1 MQANTFAHLDGSILR
16 IGIVAARF
24 NQNLTD
30 AMLADCVNA
39 LALCGVKESN
49 MVTVRVPGAFEL
61 PVAAAT
67 LADQRDLDA
76 IICLGVLIKGETKHD
91 HYIADACANG
101 IMNVALGAEIPVLF
115 GVLTTENLTQ
125 AEVRSLG
132 THKKGWEAGMSAVEM
147 ALAMKAIS

>member
-1 MQANTFAHLDGSILR
+1 MQTNTFAHLDGSTLR

-39 LALCGVKESN
+39 LTACEVKESN

-67 LADQRDLDA
+67 LADRRDLDA
-76 IICLGVLIKGETKHD
+76 IICLGVLIKGETRHD

-101 IMNVALGAEIPVLF
+101 IMNVALSAEIPVLF
-115 GVLTTENLTQ
+115 GVLTTENLAQ
-125 AEVRSLG
+125 AESRSLG
-132 THKKGWEAGMSAVEM
+132 AHKKGWETGMSAVEM
-147 ALAMKAIS
+147 ALTMKAIS